1 MVFWMIIL
9 FVAFLC
15 FVMGIIAKSG
25 KVEQNTTR
33 KSVVPG
39 SINYSVKGTIY
50 REKDEILAAQLSE
63 VGDILVLRQEPTN
76 TVDKNAIKVLT
87 QTGKFI
93 GYVDKGNAS
102 NINKYFN
109 HISKSVITNKSN
121 HEVPYIDAET
131 FFSKDKC
138 LQPDI
143 ITESSQ
149 MTTRQLMVEDVTKL
163 SEAGFVERSATI
175 VNNNELSL
183 ESIQALRNCDA
194 ITPLRLVKDY
204 SNPKRKYAIKVY
216 NDKDI
221 LLGWVEF
228 FSAFRIYDH
237 LDDVKSVRLEKR
249 GSHFIVYMMPKGLDG
264 KYPTDEEILLNQ
276 AYNSTLYPEITEA
289 YKMRTSNPD
298 GALSILLPIID
309 KEKGCRSMSICCTCY
324 RALKRPTDE
333 LAMIERILDK
343 TKKLQADEE
352 VLYGRKLNPGE
363 YEKWLRRKEIVEKM
377 IK

>member
-1 MVFWMIIL
+1 MIIL

-15 FVMGIIAKSG
+15 FVMGLIAKNG

-39 SINYSVKGTIY
+39 SITYSVKGTIY

-93 GYVDKGNAS
+93 GYVDKDNAS

-109 HISKSVITNKSN
+109 VITNKSN

-149 MTTRQLMVEDVTKL
+149 MTIRQLMVEDVTKL

-175 VNNNELSL
+175 VNNNELPL

-204 SNPKRKYAIKVY
+204 SNPNRKYAIKVY
-216 NDKDI
+216 NDKDTSVAG
-221 LLGWVEF
+221 LKEF
-228 FSAFRIYDH
+228 NWTPFF
-237 LDDVKSVRLEKR
+237 
-249 GSHFIVYMMPKGLDG
+249 
-264 KYPTDEEILLNQ
+264 
-276 AYNSTLYPEITEA
+276 
-289 YKMRTSNPD
+289 
-298 GALSILLPIID
+298 LSD
-309 KEKGCRSMSICCTCY
+309 K
-324 RALKRPTDE
+324 
-333 LAMIERILDK
+333 
-343 TKKLQADEE
+343 
-352 VLYGRKLNPGE
+352 
-363 YEKWLRRKEIVEKM
+363 
-377 IK
+377 